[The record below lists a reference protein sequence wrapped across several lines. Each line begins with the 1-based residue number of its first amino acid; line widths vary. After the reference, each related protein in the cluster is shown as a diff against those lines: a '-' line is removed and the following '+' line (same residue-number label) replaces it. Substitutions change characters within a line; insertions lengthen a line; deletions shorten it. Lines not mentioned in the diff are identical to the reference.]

1 MSGKKLYTR
10 DSTGG
15 IRFNSGRKPGEVRI
29 PNYVYDLW
37 LPLIG
42 TEAITVYAVYCRL
55 ERAEIVK
62 AITMETIAKC
72 CRMSKTTLGKLN
84 DILAECGFIA
94 IKKPEGNRR
103 AHHMTN
109 EITVNDP
116 PQKISAELIA
126 KYKPNSG
133 YQPLSEWLCE
143 VPPSTSHEVPDSTS
157 RGTKQY
163 HDEVPDSTSTMLQP
177 SSLQPSSIAVVK
189 NAPNGAEPPLNIVI
203 PSPKKTQW
211 ADEDCIIDVWAGI
224 RKLDAIAMGADY
236 HTDSDRKKAKKMLA
250 WTKPVTPDEIR
261 EAMRIS
267 KYKGDYPFAFL
278 EKDILELRAKAPKA
292 PPGSAP
298 PPSNGEYIRPLSP
311 AQLRE
316 KEAREKLE
324 SERAS

>member
-10 DSTGG
+10 DDMGG
-15 IRFNSGRKPGEVRI
+15 IRFSSGRKPGEVRI
-29 PNYVYDLW
+29 PNYVYDMW

-84 DILAECGFIA
+84 ELLAECGFIT

-116 PQKISAELIA
+116 PQKISAELIE
-126 KYKPNSG
+126 KYQPKSG
-133 YQPLSEWLCE
+133 YEPLSKWLCE

-163 HDEVPDSTSTMLQP
+163 HEEVPPSTSTMLQP
-177 SSLQPSSIAVVK
+177 SSLQPSSIAVK
-189 NAPNGAEPPLNIVI
+189 NQSQPEPRLEVVN
-203 PSPKKTQW
+203 PSHKPKW
-211 ADEDCIIDVWAGI
+211 VDEDCIIDIWAGI
-224 RKLDAIAMGADY
+224 RQLSAIAMGADY

-250 WTKPVTPDEIR
+250 WTKPITPEEIR
-261 EAMRIS
+261 DAMKAS

-278 EKDILELRAKAPKA
+278 EKDILEMRAKKA
-292 PPGSAP
+292 ISAP
-298 PPSNGEYIRPLSP
+298 AEVDYSEMPRPTSP
-311 AQLRE
+311 RFVTAE
-316 KEAREKLE
+316 DKKPA
-324 SERAS
+324 